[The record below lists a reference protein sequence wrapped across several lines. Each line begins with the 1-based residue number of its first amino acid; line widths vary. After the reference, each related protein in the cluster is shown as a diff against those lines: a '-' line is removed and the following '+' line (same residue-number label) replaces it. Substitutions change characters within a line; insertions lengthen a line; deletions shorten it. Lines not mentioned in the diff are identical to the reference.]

1 MENLLFAAPGEMIP
15 ALVAALF
22 GLLIGS
28 FLNVVIYRTPKMMVR
43 EFENACAEHVGK
55 EPIHTDKFNLWGPRS
70 CCPKCGHN
78 ITAMENIPVISWL
91 MLGGKCSGCKAP
103 ISPRY
108 PAVEL
113 ISGIMTGALIWQFGS
128 GWAGLAVAVFGLL
141 LLALTLIDYDTQFLP
156 DDLVYPLLW
165 LGLLVNLHGTFA
177 TLQDAVIGA
186 VAGYLVLWSVS
197 RLYELVRGIDQ
208 AMGEGDFKLL
218 AALGAWMGWQMLPAI
233 ILLSSAVGA
242 VVGLAMMAFA
252 GKGRDTRIP
261 FGPYLAGAG
270 LIAMLIGPE
279 LAAMTMAL
287 IP

>member
-1 MENLLFAAPGEMIP
+1 MENLLFAAPGAMMP
-15 ALVAALF
+15 ALAAALF

-55 EPIHTDKFNLWGPRS
+55 EPIHTDKFSLWGPRS
-70 CCPKCGHN
+70 CCPKCGHQ

-113 ISGIMTGALIWQFGS
+113 IAGVMTGALIWKFGS
-128 GWAGLAVAVFGLL
+128 GWPGLAVAAFGLL

-165 LGLLVNLHGTFA
+165 LGLLINLNGTFA
-177 TLQDAVIGA
+177 SLHDAVIGA
-186 VAGYLVLWSVS
+186 VAGYMVLWTVS
-197 RLYELVRGIDQ
+197 RAYEKLRGIDQ

-242 VVGLAMMAFA
+242 VVGLAMMALA
-252 GKGRDTRIP
+252 GKGRDTKIP

-270 LIAMLIGPE
+270 MIAMLIGPE